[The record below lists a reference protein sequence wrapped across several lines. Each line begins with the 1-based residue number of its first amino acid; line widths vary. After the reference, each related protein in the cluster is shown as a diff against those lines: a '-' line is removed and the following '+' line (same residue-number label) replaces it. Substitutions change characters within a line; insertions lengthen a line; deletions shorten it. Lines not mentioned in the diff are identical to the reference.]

1 MRLETMPARPG
12 LKVGVRLVRRK
23 TRDGA
28 LDPDLSAQP
37 GPVEDERRVRVV
49 LQLAALSAAVVR
61 EEPDAPLV
69 DAAAEDDAPR
79 GPSVPRRRGEGH
91 GVGLRLAGAARR
103 LDPPR
108 KLAEWPTQCRH
119 GANVAL
125 CPAGRPS
132 RAMDAY
138 IYYDDPAV
146 SSDLPKMTATAPLSE
161 PDLRGLVE
169 QHRASLIERV
179 AAGEDG
185 LALGRA
191 NARFLRACFDR
202 RFQAATR
209 TGLPRAGLALAAVGS
224 FGRGAV
230 ALRSDADVVFVLDP
244 KIVTAK
250 EAAAFAEAVL
260 YPLWDATLAVGHQ
273 VLDAEG
279 VLPLAQRDLAT
290 ATALLDLR
298 YLAGDEAPLRELAV
312 HAREGLFVERELSAF
327 IDRLD
332 EEAAGR
338 HGRFGG
344 SVYLL
349 EPDVK
354 SGAGGLRDLDAVG
367 WAARARYGVAS
378 GDGDTR
384 LGLWGNLVQLGV
396 LLPREAQE
404 IVASEE
410 FLWRMRNRLHARAS
424 RKSDRL
430 GFEDQEALAV
440 AMGYGDDRDRAAERM
455 MQEYYLR
462 ARAVTRARASLLERL
477 RPVRRRTKPSA
488 TIDLG
493 SGVRLFDG
501 YVTTGKNAELLE
513 EPALAMRLFAACVR
527 QQAPILPF
535 ALDAVVRAAMDP
547 AWCERLRASPEAA
560 RLFVELVCTVPDTP
574 TKRGSI
580 VGELHDAGLLLAM
593 VPEFLPVTG
602 RVHHDV
608 YHVYTVDV
616 HSVAA
621 LDRLRQIARGELA
634 HEYPLASRLAVEIA
648 RPRPLFLATLLHDVG
663 KGWPDETGSRKNH
676 SKAGADLCDAILPR
690 LGLDSEEVDEA
701 KELVRQH
708 LLMYHVA
715 TRRDLDDV
723 ATIEEF
729 CRGVRGREGL
739 RNLFLLTVS
748 DLSTTS
754 PTAMTSWKARMLDEL
769 YFAAEGHLAGQQP
782 AADAERVARVRE
794 AVRALWREQS
804 LASVEILESF
814 MATMPD
820 RYLLANGAESIGH
833 HARVV
838 AGRGGAA
845 AHLAR
850 VPSRHPE
857 AAELCVVADD
867 RPGLLE
873 CIAAAIT
880 GSRLEV
886 LAAQVYSRLVGGR
899 SEAVDVFWVRD
910 REGGTDGVERA
921 LPRLGDDLQRVC
933 SGATDPADLLHSR
946 TGSASPW
953 RERPSPAV
961 PTEILLDDRASPRHT
976 VVEVFA
982 KDRPGLLYTL
992 SRALHGLG
1000 LSIAL
1005 SKINTEGTR
1014 AADVFY
1020 VNDVDGAKVSG
1031 GARHQ
1036 EIHDALVRAI
1046 EG

>member
-1 MRLETMPARPG
+1 MT
-12 LKVGVRLVRRK
+12 
-23 TRDGA
+23 
-28 LDPDLSAQP
+28 
-37 GPVEDERRVRVV
+37 
-49 LQLAALSAAVVR
+49 
-61 EEPDAPLV
+61 PDA
-69 DAAAEDDAPR
+69 
-79 GPSVPRRRGEGH
+79 S
-91 GVGLRLAGAARR
+91 
-103 LDPPR
+103 
-108 KLAEWPTQCRH
+108 Q
-119 GANVAL
+119 
-125 CPAGRPS
+125 
-132 RAMDAY
+132 
-138 IYYDDPAV
+138 
-146 SSDLPKMTATAPLSE
+146 SE
-161 PDLRGLVE
+161 PDLRGIVE
-169 QHRASLIERV
+169 RHRAALIEKV
-179 AAGEDG
+179 GGGEDG

-191 NARFLRACFDR
+191 NARFLRTRFDR
-202 RFQAATR
+202 RFQAAVAR
-209 TGLPRAGLALAAVGS
+209 TGLPGAGLTLAAVGS

-244 KIVTAK
+244 KLVSPK
-250 EAAAFAEAVL
+250 DAATFAEALL

-279 VLPLAQRDLAT
+279 VLPLAQKDLAT

-298 YLAGDEAPLRELAV
+298 YLAGDEAPLRELAA

-332 EEAAGR
+332 EEATAR

-354 SGAGGLRDLDAVG
+354 SGAGGLRDLDAAG
-367 WAARARYGVAS
+367 WAARARYGVAPVEA
-378 GDGDTR
+378 DTK
-384 LGLWGNLVQLGV
+384 LGLWGELVQLGV
-396 LLPREAQE
+396 LVPREAQE
-404 IVASEE
+404 IAASEE
-410 FLWRMRNRLHARAS
+410 FLWRVRNRLHARAT

-477 RPVRRRTKPSA
+477 RPARKRTKPSA
-488 TIDLG
+488 TVDLG
-493 SGVRLFDG
+493 GGVSLFDG
-501 YVTTGKNAELLE
+501 YVTMAKNELLE
-513 EPALAMRLFAACVR
+513 DPALAMRLFTACVR
-527 QQAPILPF
+527 QQAPVLPF
-535 ALDAVVRAAMDP
+535 ALDAVARAAADP

-560 RLFVELVCTVPDTP
+560 ELFVELVCTVPDARTR
-574 TKRGSI
+574 RGSI
-580 VGELHDAGLLLAM
+580 VGELHDVGLLLAM

-621 LDRLRQIARGELA
+621 TDRLRQLARGELA
-634 HEYPLASRLAVEIA
+634 HEHPLASRLAVEIA

-690 LGLDSEEVDEA
+690 LGLDSEEVEEA

-715 TRRDLDDV
+715 TRRDLDDP

-739 RNLFLLTVS
+739 RNLFLLTVA

-769 YFAAEGHLAGQQP
+769 YFAAEGHLAGHEP

-794 AVRALWREQS
+794 AVRVLWRQES
-804 LASVEILESF
+804 PATLGVLDSF
-814 MATMPD
+814 MTTMPD
-820 RYLLANGAESIGH
+820 RYLLANGPESIGH

-838 AGRGGAA
+838 AERGALP
-845 AHLAR
+845 AHVAR

-857 AAELCVVADD
+857 AAELCVVAAD

-886 LAAQVYSRLVGGR
+886 LAAQVYSRSVGDR

-910 REGGTDGVERA
+910 REGGTEGVERA
-921 LPRLGDDLQRVC
+921 LPRLAEDLRGVC
-933 SGATDPADLLHSR
+933 SGAMDPTDLLRTR

-976 VVEVFA
+976 IVEVFA

-992 SRALHGLG
+992 SRALHDLG

-1020 VNDVDGAKVSG
+1020 VSDVDGAKVSG

-1036 EIHDALVRAI
+1036 EIRDALVRAI

>member
-1 MRLETMPARPG
+1 M
-12 LKVGVRLVRRK
+12 
-23 TRDGA
+23 
-28 LDPDLSAQP
+28 SQ
-37 GPVEDERRVRVV
+37 
-49 LQLAALSAAVVR
+49 
-61 EEPDAPLV
+61 
-69 DAAAEDDAPR
+69 
-79 GPSVPRRRGEGH
+79 
-91 GVGLRLAGAARR
+91 
-103 LDPPR
+103 
-108 KLAEWPTQCRH
+108 
-119 GANVAL
+119 
-125 CPAGRPS
+125 
-132 RAMDAY
+132 
-138 IYYDDPAV
+138 
-146 SSDLPKMTATAPLSE
+146 TASLSE
-161 PDLRGLVE
+161 PDLRGIVE
-169 QHRASLIERV
+169 RQRASLIARV
-179 AAGEDG
+179 GAGEDG
-185 LALGRA
+185 LALGHA
-191 NARFLRACFDR
+191 NASFLRA
-202 RFQAATR
+202 RFEQRFRVASAR
-209 TGLPRAGLALAAVGS
+209 TGVPARGVTLAAVGS

-244 KIVTAK
+244 KLVTPK

-273 VLDAEG
+273 VLDADG
-279 VLPLAQRDLAT
+279 ALPLAQKDLAT

-298 YLAGDEAPLRELAV
+298 YLAGDETPLRDLVA

-332 EEAAGR
+332 EEAAAR
-338 HGRFGG
+338 HERFGG

-354 SGAGGLRDLDAVG
+354 SGAGGLRDLDAIG
-367 WAARARYGVAS
+367 WVARARYSVPVRETE
-378 GDGDTR
+378 TR
-384 LGLWGNLVQLGV
+384 LGFWGDLVQLGV

-404 IVASEE
+404 IAASEE
-410 FLWRMRNRLHARAS
+410 FLWRVRNRLHARGT

-462 ARAVTRARASLLERL
+462 ARAVTRARASLLERM
-477 RPVRRRTKPSA
+477 RPVRKRTKPSA
-488 TIDLG
+488 TLDLG
-493 SGVRLFDG
+493 GGVSLFDG
-501 YVTTGKNAELLE
+501 CVTIAKNAELHDD
-513 EPALAMRLFAACVR
+513 PALAMRLFTACVR
-527 QQAPILPF
+527 QEAPVLPF
-535 ALDAVVRAAMDP
+535 ALDAVARAAADP

-560 RLFVELVCTVPDTP
+560 ALFVELVCTVPDTR
-574 TKRGSI
+574 TRRGSI
-580 VGELHDAGLLLAM
+580 VGELHDVGLLLAM

-621 LDRLRQIARGELA
+621 IDRLRQLARGEIA
-634 HEYPLASRLAVEIA
+634 HECPLASRLAVEIA

-690 LGLDSEEVDEA
+690 LGLDSEEVQEA
-701 KELVRQH
+701 KELVLQH

-715 TRRDLDDV
+715 TRRDLDDA

-729 CRGVRGREGL
+729 CRSVRGREGL
-739 RNLFLLTVS
+739 RNLFLLTVA

-769 YFAAEGHLAGQQP
+769 YFASEAHLAGHEP
-782 AADAERVARVRE
+782 AADAERVARVRD
-794 AVRALWREQS
+794 AVRALWRKQS
-804 LASVEILESF
+804 PGSIPALDAYL
-814 MATMPD
+814 ATMPD
-820 RYLLANGAESIGH
+820 RYLLANGPESIEH
-833 HARVV
+833 HARAV
-838 AGRGGAA
+838 AERGAMA
-845 AHLAR
+845 AHVAR

-886 LAAQVYSRLVGGR
+886 LAAQVYSRSVGGR

-910 REGGTDGVERA
+910 REGGTEGVERA
-921 LPRLGDDLQRVC
+921 LPRLVEDLRGVC
-933 SGATDPADLLHSR
+933 SGATDPTELLRAR

-976 VVEVFA
+976 IVEVFA

-1020 VNDVDGAKVSG
+1020 VNDVDGTKVSDG
-1031 GARHQ
+1031 VRRK